1 MPPATPATG
10 RNAAALWRPLAA
22 FALRRPPGSIMVGL
36 RSWNL
41 GARSSPPISILEA
54 PLLRNIPVNV
64 ARFSMIIGLAACA
77 SSGAVGGTARTSP
90 DRITRSEIYSSNATN
105 AYELISR
112 LRPNW
117 LRPGPTGS
125 IGGGVV
131 QSQAI
136 LVYLNSQR
144 LEDLNALKTISAEGL
159 ESAQWIDAARV
170 QTVLNQ
176 APSGPVA
183 GAIVLKTR

>member
-1 MPPATPATG
+1 
-10 RNAAALWRPLAA
+10 
-22 FALRRPPGSIMVGL
+22 V
-36 RSWNL
+36 
-41 GARSSPPISILEA
+41 
-54 PLLRNIPVNV
+54 LRNIPVNA
-64 ARFSMIIGLAACA
+64 ARFSIIIGLAACA
-77 SSGAVGGTARTSP
+77 SSGAAGGTARTSP

-105 AYELISR
+105 AYELINR

-117 LRPGPTGS
+117 LRPGSTGS

-144 LEDLNALKTISAEGL
+144 LEDLNALKTISVEGL
-159 ESAQWIDAARV
+159 ESAQWVDASRV
-170 QTVLNQ
+170 QTVLNEV
-176 APSGPVA
+176 PSGPIA

>member
-1 MPPATPATG
+1 VPPATPA
-10 RNAAALWRPLAA
+10 RRRSAAALWRPPAA
-22 FALRRPPGSIMVGL
+22 FALRRPLGSIMVGL

-41 GARSSPPISILEA
+41 EPDLPLHNSIPEA
-54 PLLRNIPVNV
+54 PLLRNISVNV
-64 ARFSMIIGLAACA
+64 ARFSMVIGLAACA
-77 SSGAVGGTARTSP
+77 SSGAAGGTARTSP

-105 AYELISR
+105 AYELINR

-117 LRPGPTGS
+117 LRPGSTGS

-136 LVYLNSQR
+136 LVYLNSQQ
-144 LEDLNALKTISAEGL
+144 LEDLNALKTISADGL
-159 ESAQWIDAARV
+159 ESAQWIDASRV
-170 QTVLNQ
+170 QTVLNYV
-176 APSGPVA
+176 PTGPIA

>member
-1 MPPATPATG
+1 
-10 RNAAALWRPLAA
+10 
-22 FALRRPPGSIMVGL
+22 MVGL

-170 QTVLNQ
+170 QTVLNP
-176 APSGPVA
+176 APSGPVS
-183 GAIVLKTR
+183 GGIVLQTR